1 MYTIF
6 STYKRLWLDI
16 QPMQMQNDNEFEDDK
31 KNDNEFEDDKQM
43 IMIM

>member
-1 MYTIF
+1 
-6 STYKRLWLDI
+6 
-16 QPMQMQNDNEFEDDK
+16 MQMQNDNEFEDDK